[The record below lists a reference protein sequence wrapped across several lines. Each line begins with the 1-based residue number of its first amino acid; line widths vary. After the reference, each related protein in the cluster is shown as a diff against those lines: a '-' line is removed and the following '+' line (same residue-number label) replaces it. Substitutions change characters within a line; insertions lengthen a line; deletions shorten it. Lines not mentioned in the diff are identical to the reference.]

1 MSFSS
6 WSHHDAATSE
16 SPRRAA
22 KSKPRG
28 PLWGST
34 RADAGY
40 KLGVWASDPVVGL
53 DAAWGIYKCTHGS
66 GANTS
71 LHIASAFR
79 YGTSVFG
86 TNLGTAP
93 SLRERISM
101 PALSRAGQSA
111 HSCTRP
117 EFLLWR
123 NTPMTSWA
131 SRGAR
136 GKELDGPDYDLE
148 RSPMREA
155 CWTMSRR
162 KIMSNTS
169 VQPSTP
175 EFAAVVTSH

>member
-1 MSFSS
+1 MLDISS
-6 WSHHDAATSE
+6 E
-16 SPRRAA
+16 CGPRIL
-22 KSKPRG
+22 S
-28 PLWGST
+28 W
-34 RADAGY
+34 D
-40 KLGVWASDPVVGL
+40 WM
-53 DAAWGIYKCTHGS
+53 AAWGIYKCTHGW
-66 GANTS
+66 GANMTS

-79 YGTSVFG
+79 YGTKRKRNGPQDRAFTQRAYFDACIV
-86 TNLGTAP
+86 
-93 SLRERISM
+93 
-101 PALSRAGQSA
+101 LSRPICAFMHLTGIPA
-111 HSCTRP
+111 VEKYPNENR
-117 EFLLWR
+117 
-123 NTPMTSWA
+123 SWA